1 MKVRYLLFMLSLIL
15 FIACES
21 KVKYKEP
28 DNLIPREQM
37 IDLLIDMHIASGT
50 TGARDKTDDEKKRN
64 YMSLV
69 YEKHQIDSARFAESN
84 FYYVSNIDEYESIF
98 KEVKKRLQVIH
109 DKYLLIEPPESERAI
124 DSILERQ
131 KIPNELDEKGLFF
144 E

>member
-1 MKVRYLLFMLSLIL
+1 MKARYFLFMLSLIL

-37 IDLLIDMHIASGT
+37 INLLIDMHIANGT
-50 TGARDKTDDEKKRN
+50 TGARDKTDDEMERN

-69 YEKHQIDSARFAESN
+69 YDKYQIDSTRFAESN

-98 KEVKKRLQVIH
+98 KEVQERLQVIH
-109 DKYLLIEPPESERAI
+109 DQYLLVEPPESERAL
-124 DSILERQ
+124 DSILEKT
-131 KIPNELDEKGLFF
+131 KIRKKSGGVEIYE
-144 E
+144 

>member
-1 MKVRYLLFMLSLIL
+1 MKVRYLLFTLFLIL

-37 IDLLIDMHIASGT
+37 INLLIDMYIANGT
-50 TGARDKTDDEKKRN
+50 TGARDKTDDEMKRN

-69 YEKHQIDSARFAESN
+69 YDKYQIDSTRFAESN

-98 KEVKKRLQVIH
+98 KEVQKRLQVIH
-109 DKYLLIEPPESERAI
+109 DQYLLVEPPESERAL
-124 DSILERQ
+124 DSILEKT
-131 KIPNELDEKGLFF
+131 KIPKKSGNVEIYE
-144 E
+144 

>member
-1 MKVRYLLFMLSLIL
+1 MKVRCLLFMLSLIL

-37 IDLLIDMHIASGT
+37 INLLIDMHIANGT
-50 TGARDKTDDEKKRN
+50 TGARDKTDDEMERN

-69 YEKHQIDSARFAESN
+69 YDKYQIDSTRFAESN

-98 KEVKKRLQVIH
+98 KEVQERLQVIH
-109 DKYLLIEPPESERAI
+109 DQYLLVEPPESERAL
-124 DSILERQ
+124 DSILEKT
-131 KIPNELDEKGLFF
+131 KIRKKSGGVEIYE
-144 E
+144 

>member
-1 MKVRYLLFMLSLIL
+1 MKVRYLFFTLSLVL

-37 IDLLIDMHIASGT
+37 INLLIDMHIASGT
-50 TGARDKTDDEKKRN
+50 TGARDKTDDEMNRN

-69 YEKHQIDSARFAESN
+69 YDKYQIDSTRFAESN

-98 KEVKKRLQVIH
+98 KEVQKRLQIIH
-109 DKYLLIEPPESERAI
+109 DEYLLVEPPESERI
-124 DSILERQ
+124 LDSILEKT
-131 KIPNELDEKGLFF
+131 KIPKKAGDGEIYE
-144 E
+144 